1 MLCPHFSS
9 YPIICLNFLF
19 DPFSWSCCLV
29 ITLFYL
35 QTLLFCSFISVPLCN
50 LILLLLLLLH
60 YLLKS
65 FLECQ
70 CELFKILCSRTIS
83 VYSRSGCLCFVSQSG
98 PFMLRVFAPSRRCLC
113 LGPRP
118 WFIFLG
124 SGVGLLTAESE
135 SWVFLPWSGHRPAGF
150 ISRRWGSLK
159 CQHLSYT
166 KTSLQL
172 PSHSLCFLKFIR

>member
-50 LILLLLLLLH
+50 LILLLLLH

-98 PFMLRVFAPSRRCLC
+98 PFMLRVFAPSRRCLY

-166 KTSLQL
+166 KTSFQL